1 MASTPAITPAQL
13 QQYENEGFF
22 VLPSVIP
29 AAHLQL
35 LRDEAVGSIAAA
47 DAQMDAKVVKQL
59 GPNVKG
65 SRYFEGF
72 AHDRAPGI
80 KDFLFSDAMADVCR
94 AVLGGDAYLYW
105 EQYVIKGP
113 ERGLKFSWH
122 QDSGYGMHATEKP
135 YLSCWCA
142 LDDMSEQNGTVYM
155 LPYSRTPQGRKVVE
169 HIRDPEINDLVGYH
183 GDDPGDP
190 VICPA
195 GSIACFSSFCFHRS
209 GFNTSPNYRRV
220 FLAQYAAA
228 PIMKRD
234 GTGVAGRAIPF
245 LKDGKNVA
253 GGR

>member
-1 MASTPAITPAQL
+1 MPNLAISDSNL
-13 QQYENEGFF
+13 RQYDSEGYF

-29 AAHLQL
+29 PNHLQL
-35 LRDEAVGSIAAA
+35 LRDEATASVAAA
-47 DAQMDAKVVKQL
+47 DAEMDAKGVKQL
-59 GPNVKG
+59 GPNHKG
-65 SRYFEGF
+65 SRYFEAF
-72 AHDRAPGI
+72 AHDRASQL
-80 KDFLFSDAMADVCR
+80 KAFLFSDLMVDVCR
-94 AVLGGDAYLYW
+94 SVLGLDAFLYW

-113 ERGLKFSWH
+113 ERGLTFSWH

-142 LDDMSEQNGTVYM
+142 LDDMSEANGTVYM
-155 LPYSRTPQGRKVVE
+155 LPYSRAPQGRKVVE
-169 HIRDPEINDLVGYH
+169 HVRDPEINDLVGYH

-220 FLAQYAAA
+220 FLAQYCAA

-234 GTGVAGRAIPF
+234 GSGIAGRAIPF
-245 LKDGKNVA
+245 TKDGKNVA
-253 GGR
+253 V